1 MVHIRQIEA
10 IAYVRDDEM
19 WDMEI
24 SLSDRKTKTFTGG
37 ARDHPAGEF
46 IHGMSLIC
54 TMDAEGTIVQAR
66 ASMDS
71 VPFEESCPSA
81 AADYQSIVG
90 LNIFNQFGASLRER
104 LGDGI
109 GCSHLSAL
117 AGMLPTLA
125 IQSFAG
131 ITVPVRDDVTNNV
144 CPPLL
149 GVCRGLRLDGE
160 AVRLHWPRWY
170 QGSILT
176 SKLNNI

>member
-1 MVHIRQIEA
+1 MTNRQMVHIRQIEA

-19 WDMEI
+19 WDIEI
-24 SLSDRKTKTFTGG
+24 SLSDRKAKTFAGG
-37 ARDHPAGEF
+37 ARDHPAGEV

-54 TMDAEGTIVQAR
+54 TMNAEGTILQAR
-66 ASMDS
+66 ALMDS
-71 VPFEESCPSA
+71 VPFVESCPSA
-81 AADYQSIVG
+81 AYDYQLIVG
-90 LNIFNQFGASLRER
+90 LNVFNQFGASLRER
-104 LGDGI
+104 FGKGI

-131 ITVPVRDDVTNNV
+131 ITVPVRDDVKNNV

-170 QGSILT
+170 QR
-176 SKLNNI
+176 